1 MPHSADSCNT
11 LFFTFDDLH
20 DQGEQIMRENSNIE
34 EQISQHNLFP
44 HDDQN
49 DIVKLNDIV
58 DNLDDNDDEEE
69 KEE

>member
-1 MPHSADSCNT
+1 MPHSADSWNT

-20 DQGEQIMRENSNIE
+20 DQGEQIMRENSYSE